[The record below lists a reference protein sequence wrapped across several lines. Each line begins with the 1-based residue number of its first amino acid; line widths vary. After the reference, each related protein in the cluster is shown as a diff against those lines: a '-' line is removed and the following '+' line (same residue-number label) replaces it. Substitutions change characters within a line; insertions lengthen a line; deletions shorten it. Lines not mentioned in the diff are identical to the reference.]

1 MSNGTERGNYFFSLG
16 YYKND
21 GLIKYTNFDRISARI
36 NSDYKVIDNIL
47 TIGEHFTLNRTTE
60 VQAPG
65 NIMSDAMIAL
75 PMIPVHTVDGTNWG
89 GPNSTMP
96 DRQNVARIIYDNR
109 TTDILIGVCLV
120 MHM

>member
-1 MSNGTERGNYFFSLG
+1 M
-16 YYKND
+16 
-21 GLIKYTNFDRISARI
+21 
-36 NSDYKVIDNIL
+36 IDNIL

-109 TTDILIGVCLV
+109 NNRYTYWRLFGDAYVNLNPVKGLNIRSTFGLDYAQKYQRYFTLPYITGFLNSD
-120 MHM
+120 